1 MEISFFD
8 SGPFALF
15 KWEALFSNINWFLE
29 GFKYTFLISA
39 YALFLAL
46 TLGITF
52 GVILT
57 SNIKIWKSMIKIYV
71 EFTQNTP
78 LLIQILFLFNCLP
91 LLGIK
96 LNVTFI
102 GIVGVGFYH
111 GAYITEVIRNG
122 IYSINKK
129 QFDAAYSQ
137 GFNYWQTMR
146 YIVLPQAFKAILPPL
161 TNQITTL
168 IKNTAVISIISGADV
183 MFVAN
188 SWSGENLYYGPA
200 YVAAG
205 MLYFTLCFPINQIL
219 RRLEKSLKY

>member
-205 MLYFTLCFPINQIL
+205 MLYFTLC
-219 RRLEKSLKY
+219 

>member
-1 MEISFFD
+1 MGTSFFD

-39 YALFLAL
+39 YALLLAL
-46 TLGITF
+46 SLGIIF

-57 SNIKIWKSMIKIYV
+57 SNIKFWKSIIKIYV

-122 IYSINKK
+122 ISSVNKK

-137 GFNYWQTMR
+137 GFSYWQTMR

-161 TNQITTL
+161 TNQVTTL

-205 MLYFTLCFPINQIL
+205 ILYFMLCFPINQIL